1 MVLHILLLVILF
13 IVGLFNLYFYVPTK
27 KIYVWIQSLFI
38 STNSSGRST
47 SASSK
52 TSIDKSLLSPNKEK
66 KMVNNNRKDELRK
79 VFSTFDKNSDGFI
92 TKQEL
97 MESLRNIRIFM
108 TEKEVEEMV
117 LKLDANGDGL
127 IDFEEFGL
135 LCESM
140 TGGGGGEQGKD
151 EVNGNESLFE
161 NEEDLK
167 EAFDVFDRD
176 KDGRISVEELGSI
189 LSSLGLKEGKKMENC
204 KEMIKKVDMDGDGMV
219 NFEEF
224 KSMMKS
230 GGQLLLPSS
239 C

>member
-1 MVLHILLLVILF
+1 MF
-13 IVGLFNLYFYVPTK
+13 ATCR
-27 KIYVWIQSLFI
+27 
-38 STNSSGRST
+38 SSI
-47 SASSK
+47 ASSK

-66 KMVNNNRKDELRK
+66 KMVNNNKKDELRK
-79 VFSTFDKNSDGFI
+79 VCATFDKNSNGFI

-97 MESLRNIRIFM
+97 TESLRNIRIFM
-108 TEKEVEEMV
+108 TEKEVEEML
-117 LKLDANGDGL
+117 LKLDAKGDDL

-140 TGGGGGEQGKD
+140 TGGGGEQGKD

-189 LSSLGLKEGKKMENC
+189 LSSLLS
-204 KEMIKKVDMDGDGMV
+204 I
-219 NFEEF
+219 
-224 KSMMKS
+224 
-230 GGQLLLPSS
+230 P
-239 C
+239 